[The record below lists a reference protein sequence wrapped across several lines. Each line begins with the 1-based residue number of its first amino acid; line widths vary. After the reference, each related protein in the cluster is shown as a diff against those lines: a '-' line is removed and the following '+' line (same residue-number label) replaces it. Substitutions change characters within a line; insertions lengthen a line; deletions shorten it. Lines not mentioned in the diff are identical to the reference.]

1 MMNRITPVF
10 LLLLAACQPTIT
22 PESVQLDITVESL
35 KQHILVLADD
45 SMQGRAPASPGE
57 EKTVAYLVAQFEA
70 MGLKPGNNGSFI
82 QEVPVLA
89 QTTRRD
95 AKMTLRLGGRT
106 VQSFSFGPD
115 FVVSPYAAFTEI
127 DIKDAELVYVGYGI
141 QAPEEGWD
149 DYKGL
154 DVKGKILVFKNSD
167 PSSFPDKFAG
177 NARLYYGR
185 WSYKFEKAQELGALG
200 ALIVHTTPTAG
211 YPWAVVQN
219 SFGRERFDLIE
230 ENTGSPTQVQGWISS
245 QTSVSIF
252 ERAGLDLQK
261 LMDSAESAD
270 FKPIS
275 LGRTRLSINAVADVR
290 NIVLKN
296 VIGVLPGSDT
306 TLKDEYVVFS
316 AHHDHLGMAPTPV
329 NGDSIYNGALDNASG
344 TSAFLNI
351 AKAFSN
357 VPNHHHRSLLFVAV
371 GGEESGLL
379 GANYFAAN
387 PTVPPAKMAANINI
401 DGINIFGRTTDI
413 VSVGFGKNTLDEVI
427 RAEAAKDG
435 RTVKPDAFPEQGFF
449 YRSDHFAFAKIGVP
463 ALYTNRGTDFIGKPE
478 DYATTVAE
486 DYTRNRYHAVG
497 DEYNDSWDLSGAVD
511 DVRLLFRVALS
522 VANNPVMPTWYPGNE
537 FEAAR
542 LKSLEKN

>member
-1 MMNRITPVF
+1 MSRNTPLL

-22 PESVQLDITVESL
+22 PDTAQLDITVESL
-35 KQHILVLADD
+35 KQHVLVLADD

-57 EKTVAYLVAQFEA
+57 EKTVAYLISQFEA
-70 MGLKPGNNGSFI
+70 MGLKPGAADGSYI
-82 QEVPVLA
+82 QDVPVMA
-89 QTTRRD
+89 QTTHRD
-95 AKMTLRLGGRT
+95 AQLKITQGGRAVESYT
-106 VQSFSFGPD
+106 FGPD
-115 FVVSPYAAFTEI
+115 FVISPYAAFTEL
-127 DIKDAELVYVGYGI
+127 DIANAELVYVGYGI

-154 DVKGKILVFKNSD
+154 DVKSKILVFKNSD
-167 PSSFPDKFAG
+167 PSSYPDKFAG
-177 NARLYYGR
+177 SARLYYGR
-185 WSYKFEKAQELGALG
+185 WSYKFEIAQQLGALG
-200 ALIVHTTPTAG
+200 ALIIHTTPTAG

-219 SFGRERFDLIE
+219 SFGRERFGLIE
-230 ENTGSPTQVQGWISS
+230 ANTGSPTQVQGWLSS
-245 QTSVSIF
+245 GLSVTLF

-261 LMDSAESAD
+261 LMDDAESPE
-270 FKPIS
+270 FKPVS
-275 LGRTRLSINAVADVR
+275 LGRTRMSIQAKADVR
-290 NIVLKN
+290 TITVKN
-296 VIGVLPGSDT
+296 VIGVLPGHDPK
-306 TLKDEYVVFS
+306 LRDEYVVFS
-316 AHHDHLGMAPTPV
+316 AHHDHLGIAPTPV

-344 TSAFLNI
+344 ISAFLNI
-351 AKAFSN
+351 AKAFSQ
-357 VPNHHHRSLLFVAV
+357 VPNHHARSLLFVAV

-379 GANYFAAN
+379 GSNYFVAN
-387 PTVPPAKMAANINI
+387 PTVAPAKMAANINI

-427 RAEAAKDG
+427 QAEAAKDG

-497 DEYNDSWDLSGAVD
+497 DEYNDSWDLTGAVE

-542 LKSLEKN
+542 LKSLE

>member
-1 MMNRITPVF
+1 MKYTLPF

-22 PESVQLDITVESL
+22 PESVQLGITIETL
-35 KQHILVLADD
+35 KQHVLVLADD

-82 QEVPVLA
+82 QDVPVMA

-95 AKMTLRLGGRT
+95 AQMMIRSGGRT
-106 VQSFSFGPD
+106 VQSFTFGPD

-127 DIKDAELVYVGYGI
+127 DINDAELVFVGYGI

-149 DYKGL
+149 DFKGL

-167 PSSFPDKFAG
+167 PSSYPDKFAG
-177 NARLYYGR
+177 TARLYYGR

-245 QTSVSIF
+245 QSSVSLF

-261 LMDSAESAD
+261 LMDDAESAD
-270 FKPIS
+270 FQPVS
-275 LGRTRLSINAVADVR
+275 LGRTRLSVKAVADVR
-290 NIVLKN
+290 NITLKN

-306 TLKDEYVVFS
+306 ALKDEYVVFS

-351 AKAFSN
+351 AKAFSQ
-357 VPNHHHRSLLFVAV
+357 VPNHHARSLIFAAV

-387 PTVPPAKMAANINI
+387 PTVSPSKMAANINI

-427 RAEAAKDG
+427 QAEAAKDG

-478 DYATTVAE
+478 DYASTVAE

-497 DEYNDSWDLSGAVD
+497 DEYNDSWDLTGAVE

-522 VANNPVMPTWYPGNE
+522 VANNPVMPTWYLGNE

-542 LKSLEKN
+542 LKSLE

>member
-1 MMNRITPVF
+1 MNRIVPVF
-10 LLLLAACQPTIT
+10 LLLLAACQPTVT
-22 PESVQLDITVESL
+22 PETAQLDITVESL

-57 EKTVAYLVAQFEA
+57 EKTVAYLISQFES

-95 AKMTLRLGGRT
+95 ATIMLRHRGRT
-106 VQSFSFGPD
+106 VNSFEFGTD
-115 FVVSPYAAFTEI
+115 FVVSPYSAFTDI

-141 QAPEEGWD
+141 QAPEENWD
-149 DYKGL
+149 DFKGL

-167 PSSFPDKFAG
+167 PSSDPDKFAG
-177 NARLYYGR
+177 TARLYYGR

-219 SFGRERFDLIE
+219 SFGRERFTLIE

-245 QTSVSIF
+245 QASVAIF

-270 FKPIS
+270 FKPVS
-275 LGRTRLSINAVADVR
+275 LGRTRLSINAVADTR
-290 NIVLKN
+290 TITLKN
-296 VIGVLPGSDT
+296 VIGVLPGSDA

-316 AHHDHLGMAPTPV
+316 AHHDHLGIAPTPV

-344 TSAFLNI
+344 ISAFLNI
-351 AKAFSN
+351 ARTFSK

-379 GANYFAAN
+379 GSNYFVAN
-387 PTVPPAKMAANINI
+387 PTVAPNKMAANINI

-427 RAEAAKDG
+427 QAEAAKVG
-435 RTVKPDAFPEQGFF
+435 RTVRPDAFPEQGFF

-463 ALYTNRGTDFIGKPE
+463 AMYTNRGTDFIGKPE
-478 DYATTVAE
+478 DYAANVAE

-497 DEYNDSWDLSGAVD
+497 DEYNDSWDLSGAVE
-511 DVRLLFRVALS
+511 DVRLLFRVALN
-522 VANNPVMPTWYPGNE
+522 VANNPQMPSWYPGNE

-542 LKSLEKN
+542 LKSLE

>member
-1 MMNRITPVF
+1 MSRNTPLL

-22 PESVQLDITVESL
+22 PDTAQLDITVESL
-35 KQHILVLADD
+35 KQHVLVLADD

-57 EKTVAYLVAQFEA
+57 EKTVAYLISQFEA
-70 MGLKPGNNGSFI
+70 MGLKPGAADGSYI
-82 QEVPVLA
+82 QDVPVMA
-89 QTTRRD
+89 QTTHRD
-95 AKMTLRLGGRT
+95 AQLKITQGGRAVESYT
-106 VQSFSFGPD
+106 FGPD
-115 FVVSPYAAFTEI
+115 FVISPYAAFTEL
-127 DIKDAELVYVGYGI
+127 DIANAELVYVGYGI

-154 DVKGKILVFKNSD
+154 DVKSKILVFKNSD
-167 PSSFPDKFAG
+167 PSSYPDKFAG
-177 NARLYYGR
+177 SARLYYGR
-185 WSYKFEKAQELGALG
+185 WSYKFEIAQQLGALG
-200 ALIVHTTPTAG
+200 ALIIHTTPTAG

-219 SFGRERFDLIE
+219 SFGGERFDLIK
-230 ENTGSPTQVQGWISS
+230 ENTGSPTQVQGWLSS
-245 QTSVSIF
+245 GLSVTLF

-261 LMDSAESAD
+261 LMDDAESPE
-270 FKPIS
+270 FKPVS
-275 LGRTRLSINAVADVR
+275 LGRTRMSIQAKADVR
-290 NIVLKN
+290 TITVKN
-296 VIGVLPGSDT
+296 VIGVLPGHDPK
-306 TLKDEYVVFS
+306 LRDEYVVFS
-316 AHHDHLGMAPTPV
+316 AHHDHLGIAPTPV

-344 TSAFLNI
+344 ISAFLNI
-351 AKAFSN
+351 AKAFSQ
-357 VPNHHHRSLLFVAV
+357 VPNHHARSLLFVAV

-379 GANYFAAN
+379 GSNYFVAN
-387 PTVPPAKMAANINI
+387 PTVAPAKMAANINI

-427 RAEAAKDG
+427 QAEAAKDG

-497 DEYNDSWDLSGAVD
+497 DEYNDSWDLTGAVE

-542 LKSLEKN
+542 LKSLE

>member
-1 MMNRITPVF
+1 MSRYSPLFFV
-10 LLLLAACQPTIT
+10 LLAACQPTIT

-35 KQHILVLADD
+35 KQHVLVLADD

-57 EKTVAYLVAQFEA
+57 EKTVAYLVSQFEA
-70 MGLKPGNNGSFI
+70 MGLKPGNNGSYI

-95 AKMTLRLGGRT
+95 AQMMFRQGGRT
-106 VQSFSFGPD
+106 VQSLTFGPD
-115 FVVSPYAAFTEI
+115 FVVSPYAAFSEI
-127 DIKDAELVYVGYGI
+127 DIKDAELVFVGYGI

-167 PSSFPDKFAG
+167 PSGFPDKFAG

-219 SFGRERFDLIE
+219 SFGRERFGLIE
-230 ENTGSPTQVQGWISS
+230 ENTGSPTQMQGWISS
-245 QTSVSIF
+245 QASVDLF
-252 ERAGLDLQK
+252 DRAGLDLQK

-270 FKPIS
+270 FKPVS
-275 LGRTRLSINAVADVR
+275 LGRTRLSINAVADTR
-290 NIVLKN
+290 TITLKN

-306 TLKDEYVVFS
+306 ALQDEYVVFS
-316 AHHDHLGMAPTPV
+316 AHHDHLGIAPTPV

-344 TSAFLNI
+344 VSAFLNI
-351 AKAFSN
+351 AKAFSQ

-387 PTVPPAKMAANINI
+387 PTVAPNKMAANINI
-401 DGINIFGRTTDI
+401 DGVNIFGRTTDI

-427 RAEAAKDG
+427 KAEAAKDG

-497 DEYNDSWDLSGAVD
+497 DEYTDAWDLIGAVE

-542 LKSLEKN
+542 LKSLE

>member
-1 MMNRITPVF
+1 MSRYTP
-10 LLLLAACQPTIT
+10 LLFVLLAACQPTIT
-22 PESVQLDITVESL
+22 PETVQLDITVESL
-35 KQHILVLADD
+35 KQHVLVLADD

-95 AKMTLRLGGRT
+95 AKLTLRQGGRS
-106 VQSFSFGPD
+106 VQSFEFGPD

-245 QTSVSIF
+245 QTSVAIF

-270 FKPIS
+270 FKPVS
-275 LGRTRLSINAVADVR
+275 LGRTRLSVKAVADVR

-351 AKAFSN
+351 AKAFSK

-387 PTVPPAKMAANINI
+387 PTVSPAKMAANINI
-401 DGINIFGRTTDI
+401 DGVNIFGRTTDI

-427 RAEAAKDG
+427 QAEAAKDG

-497 DEYNDSWDLSGAVD
+497 DEYNDSWDLSGAVE

-542 LKSLEKN
+542 LKSLEQN